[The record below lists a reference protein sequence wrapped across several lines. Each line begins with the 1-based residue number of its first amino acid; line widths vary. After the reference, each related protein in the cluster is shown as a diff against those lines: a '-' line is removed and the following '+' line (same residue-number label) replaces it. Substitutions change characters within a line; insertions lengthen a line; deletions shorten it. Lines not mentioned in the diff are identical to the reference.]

1 MMRRFLLLAVGA
13 LALLPAIAGTTGSI
27 TGFIRD
33 GMGMP
38 VAGAKLTLVD
48 ISKGTTIGS
57 KTDRNGSYVFPLVF
71 PGTYRLRAEAKG
83 FVPLD
88 RPSVAVH
95 VDSSLKIDLMLDAEK
110 DSR

>member
-1 MMRRFLLLAVGA
+1 MTRRFLLLASWA
-13 LALLPAIAGTTGSI
+13 LALLPAIAATTGSI

-33 GMGMP
+33 GAGMP

-48 ISKGTTIGS
+48 ASKGRSVGS

-83 FVPLD
+83 FVPQD

-95 VDSSLKIDLMLDAEK
+95 VDSSLKIDLTLEAEK